1 MRLHTSCILAA
12 AIALNAAW
20 ADAPRFDRIFGSHM
34 VLPHG
39 KNIPVGKYHMGTEDP
54 VEPGRV
60 RPRRMK
66 GDGGSQDA

>member
-39 KNIPVGKYHMGTEDP
+39 KNIPVDRKS
-54 VEPGRV
+54 VV
-60 RPRRMK
+60 
-66 GDGGSQDA
+66 